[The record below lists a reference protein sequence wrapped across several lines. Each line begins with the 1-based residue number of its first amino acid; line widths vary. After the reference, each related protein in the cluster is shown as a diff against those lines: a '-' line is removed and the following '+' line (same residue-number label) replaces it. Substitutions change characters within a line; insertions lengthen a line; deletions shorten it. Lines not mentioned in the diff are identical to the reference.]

1 MFQRHAVSV
10 ETIADGSA
18 TAYTEFPVQG
28 RIFRVVYTKDDFAAG
43 VDFTITLED
52 SGQNVWTEADV
63 NAAKSINPMQ
73 PMQDNAGADI
83 TYDGTRKVHGPIVA
97 CRPERVKIVI
107 AQGGDTKSGTFV
119 FFTGG

>member
-1 MFQRHAVSV
+1 MLERHTVTVTTAGGG
-10 ETIADGSA
+10 AA
-18 TAYTEFPVQG
+18 TAYTDRPVQG
-28 RIFRVVYTKDDFAAG
+28 RLFRVVYTKDDFAAG

-63 NAAKSINPMQ
+63 NASKSINPLQ
-73 PMQDNAGADI
+73 PMQDNAGADV
-83 TYDGTRKVHGPIVA
+83 TWDGTRKMHGPIIA

-119 FFTGG
+119 FYTGG